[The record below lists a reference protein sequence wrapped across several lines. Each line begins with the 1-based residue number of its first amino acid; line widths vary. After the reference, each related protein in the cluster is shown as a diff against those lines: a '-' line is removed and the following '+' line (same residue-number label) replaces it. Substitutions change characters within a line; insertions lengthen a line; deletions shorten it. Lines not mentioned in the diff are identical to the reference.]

1 MIPLKD
7 SIPHRETPF
16 TNYIIIAVNI
26 LVFLIQ
32 ASLPEPYLIA
42 FMHKYGLVPARYTN
56 EVWAFFAGLPPWDYS
71 PFLTNMFLH
80 GGWFHL
86 ISNMWALWIFGD
98 NVEDR
103 LGHFRYFIFYIIC
116 GLVANLTHFITNF
129 HSTVPV
135 VGASGAI
142 AGVMGAYMI
151 LFPHSRIITLIPIF
165 FLPYFIEI
173 PAVLYLIGWFISQL
187 FPGLLAIVSIHNG
200 SSIAWWAHIGGF
212 IAGIILLAFMRK
224 KEYHRLYPDEI
235 FINYRNL

>member
-16 TNYIIIAVNI
+16 VNYAIMAVNI
-26 LVFLIQ
+26 LVFFIQ
-32 ASLPEPYLIA
+32 VSLPEPYLIT
-42 FMHKYGLVPARYTN
+42 FIHKYGLVPARYTN

-103 LGHFRYFIFYIIC
+103 LGHFRYLIFYILC
-116 GLVANLTHFITNF
+116 GLAANMTHFLTDLY
-129 HSTVPV
+129 STIPV

-142 AGVMGAYMI
+142 AGVMGAYLI
-151 LFPHSRIITLIPIF
+151 LFPYSRIITLIPVF
-165 FLPYFIEI
+165 FIPYFIEI
-173 PAVLYLIGWFISQL
+173 PAVLYLVGWFVSQL
-187 FPGLLAIVSIHNG
+187 FPGILAIVSANNG

-212 IAGIILLAFMRK
+212 IAGIILLPLLRK
-224 KEYHRLYPDEI
+224 KEYRRLYPDEI